1 MLNNKSELQKAM
13 EKHKE
18 LAQQKLENRIDNQS
32 EFDRMLM
39 ERAQRLLKVAQQ
51 KKYSMDF

>member
-18 LAQQKLENRIDNQS
+18 LAQQKLETRIDNQS

-39 ERAQRLLKVAQQ
+39 ERAQRLLKVAQPQ
-51 KKYSMDF
+51 LVT